1 MISLASGS
9 APTVKRAYYVQG
21 ARDTRSDF
29 ESENH
34 TDLRP
39 GSATYYL
46 ATKGELSK
54 SVSSSSELRDNNSK
68 RFPGVLREL
77 KEAKHSGAWDGSWHT

>member
-1 MISLASGS
+1 M
-9 APTVKRAYYVQG
+9 
-21 ARDTRSDF
+21 RSDF

-39 GSATYYL
+39 GSATYYP

-68 RFPGVLREL
+68 RFPGVL
-77 KEAKHSGAWDGSWHT
+77 